1 MTRKKV
7 LIISVLMAVIAVAL
21 IHLYTSSIKEKYAG
35 EENLVKV
42 VVAKAQIPAETVLTK
57 EMVAQRS
64 YHKDFVPKG
73 AILLTDLSRVIGMRV
88 TATVE
93 AKEPL
98 LTAHFEEGAA
108 EAISKK
114 GLSDL
119 VLAGERAVT
128 IQVDEQTGVAGLL
141 RPGDHVDILGTFL
154 KVEEKTGNATL
165 TTTTVIQNLPI
176 IAVGGVVGADSDT
189 RGGGARGYRSVT
201 LSVTLQEAELL
212 TFAQQKSRL
221 TLILRNTEDSEALDD
236 VPEINFN
243 NLFDKG
249 IRKEIQERR
258 NKINRS
264 RIEIIQ

>member
-7 LIISVLMAVIAVAL
+7 LIISVMMAVIAVAL

-35 EENLVKV
+35 EQNLVKV
-42 VVAKAQIPAETVLTK
+42 VVAKTQIPAETVVTK
-57 EMVAQRS
+57 DMLAQRS

-73 AILLTDLSRVIGMRV
+73 AILLTDLSRIIGMRV
-88 TATVE
+88 TVNVE

-108 EAISKK
+108 AAISRL

-141 RPGDHVDILGTFL
+141 RPGDHVDVLGTFL
-154 KVEEKTGNATL
+154 KADEKTGNTTL

-176 IAVGGVVGADSDT
+176 IAVGGVVGSGET

-212 TFAQQKSRL
+212 IFAQQKSRL

-236 VPEINFN
+236 VPEINFG